1 MNIYIALINP
11 GDKVAAGDTVGD
23 GDVEFFAVTNP
34 RMLPFGD
41 DAEPPT
47 LAEIVTGTARAKL
60 VTVTPLA
67 APEEV
72 DNGTATWFGAESWRV
87 DGDASWEAVF
97 GPQSAEVIAATKL
110 VDEHLHGEFEEGGP
124 SKADRYYPAAQAAHD
139 AMSQAERCAI
149 DALAKAGAD
158 RYWWSTYAYGCSY
171 GHELAAIA
179 ARDLIGTVPRW
190 TAEAHDILT
199 APYRAAFG
207 DSAPGAKALSNAT

>member
-1 MNIYIALINP
+1 MNTYIALINP

-41 DAEPPT
+41 ETEPPT
-47 LAEIVTGTARAKL
+47 LAEIVTGTSLAKL
-60 VTVTPLA
+60 VTVTPLT

-72 DNGTATWFGAESWRV
+72 EDGAATWFEAESWRV

-97 GPQSAEVIAATKL
+97 GLQGAEVIAATKL
-110 VDEHLHGEFEEGGP
+110 VDEHLHGEFEYGGP
-124 SKADRYYPAAQAAHD
+124 NAADRYYPLTEVTSD
-139 AMSQAERCAI
+139 PMSQAENCALN
-149 DALAKAGAD
+149 ALEKAGAD
-158 RYWWSTYAYGCSY
+158 CYWWSTYAYGCSY
-171 GHELAAIA
+171 GQELVAIA
-179 ARDLIGTVPRW
+179 ARDLIGTVPGW
-190 TAEAHDILT
+190 TAEAHDVLT